1 MPGGGISRCRRS
13 NGRGLVERIRFQWH
27 AVDRW
32 TRGRDDVEG
41 GATTVEDGESLSE
54 PHLLYDFLQALPQ
67 LFGADG
73 LRHCD
78 TPFQVRPK
86 IITPEADGLA
96 EGRRAEPRGRH
107 LRSGTWRYARR
118 RSLQTVSRRC
128 RPLAPLACWR
138 RAWRLGAAA
147 SVPYRRADQ
156 FQWNPVDRLIPGLI
170 EAAACP
176 RAGRR
181 FNEAGAGSPRNR
193 PRRISLCGMGF
204 AWELR
209 AVDFV
214 LSRRMNPGSNPSH
227 ACGLSGWKT
236 RQKRHARAAS
246 GSILHRSARRGPG
259 SVPQTMVA
267 CRTGAA

>member
-181 FNEAGAGSPRNR
+181 FNEAGAGSPRNTRR
-193 PRRISLCGMGF
+193 PPARRCRRSWCFNEAGAGSPRNTGSTGRGSTPAQSGF
-204 AWELR
+204 NEAG
-209 AVDFV
+209 A
-214 LSRRMNPGSNPSH
+214 GSPRN
-227 ACGLSGWKT
+227 T
-236 RQKRHARAAS
+236 RRAA
-246 GSILHRSARRGPG
+246 LMAKAKPKAL
-259 SVPQTMVA
+259 Q
-267 CRTGAA
+267 